1 MGRADAEPSLHRRLM
16 DALERGAQAQ
26 QHSHDLVAAHAALD
40 EKLRASLAQVRARRR
55 QAQATR
61 RRA

>member
-1 MGRADAEPSLHRRLM
+1 MGRADAEPSLHLRLM
-16 DALERGAQAQ
+16 DALERGAHAQ
-26 QHSHDLVAAHAALD
+26 QHSHELVAAHAALD